1 MTLDIVKVRLLIFQG
16 LISRNFHRES
26 LQLVR
31 LYLKLFP
38 FVTFDQPLLLT
49 LLQQTMCQGH
59 EVFEKCCITL
69 ISLSTEDLH
78 IDYTK

>member
-1 MTLDIVKVRLLIFQG
+1 MTLDIIKARLLTLQG
-16 LISRNFHRES
+16 LISRKIHQES
-26 LQLVR
+26 LQLVK

-59 EVFEKCCITL
+59 EAFEKCCITL